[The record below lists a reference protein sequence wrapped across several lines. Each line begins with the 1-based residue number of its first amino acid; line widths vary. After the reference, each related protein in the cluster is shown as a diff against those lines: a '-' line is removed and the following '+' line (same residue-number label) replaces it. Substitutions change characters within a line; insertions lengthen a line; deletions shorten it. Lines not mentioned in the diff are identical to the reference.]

1 LPAKLILVAQ
11 VAGAFGVRGE
21 VRLTAFTEDPLAML
35 DYGVLLNAAGAP
47 VLTMKTGRAVKGAV
61 IGEADEIAT
70 REQAEAMRGLKLYI
84 DRSALPPAEDED
96 EFYLVD
102 LIGLE
107 VVSPA
112 GEPLGRVKFVANFG
126 AGDLLEIA
134 PATPGEASWYAP
146 FTKAVV
152 PGIDLAAGRIVVDRP
167 PETEATPEPYPNKN
181 KAEP

>member
-21 VRLTAFTEDPLAML
+21 VRLTAFTEDPLGLL

-47 VLTMKTGRAVKGAV
+47 TLTMKTGRAVKGAL
-61 IGEADEIAT
+61 IGEAAEIAT

-102 LIGLE
+102 LIGLS

-112 GEPLGRVKFVANFG
+112 GEPLGTVKFVANFG

-134 PATPGEASWYAP
+134 PARPGEASWYAP

-152 PGIDLAAGRIVVDRP
+152 PDIDLTGGRIVVDRP
-167 PETEATPEPYPNKN
+167 SEIEATPD
-181 KAEP
+181 A

>member
-21 VRLTAFTEDPLAML
+21 VRLTAFTENPLALL

-47 VLTMKTGRAVKGAV
+47 TLTMKTGRAVKGAV
-61 IGEADEIAT
+61 IGEAAEIAT

-84 DRSALPPAEDED
+84 DRSALPAAEDED

-102 LIGLE
+102 LIGLS

-112 GEPLGRVKFVANFG
+112 GEPLGKVKFVANFG

-167 PETEATPEPYPNKN
+167 SETEATPEPYPDKN
-181 KAEP
+181 ETEP

>member
-1 LPAKLILVAQ
+1 MPVKLILVAQ

-21 VRLTAFTEDPLAML
+21 VRLTAFTEDPLGLL

-47 VLTMKTGRAVKGAV
+47 ALTMKTGRAVKGAV
-61 IGEADEIAT
+61 IGEAAEIAT

-102 LIGLE
+102 LIGLS

-112 GEPLGRVKFVANFG
+112 GEPLGAVKFVANFG

-152 PGIDLAAGRIVVDRP
+152 PHVDLAAGRIVVDRP
-167 PETEATPEPYPNKN
+167 PETEATPER
-181 KAEP
+181 

>member
-1 LPAKLILVAQ
+1 MPAKLILVAQ

-84 DRSALPPAEDED
+84 DRSALP
-96 EFYLVD
+96 
-102 LIGLE
+102 
-107 VVSPA
+107 
-112 GEPLGRVKFVANFG
+112 
-126 AGDLLEIA
+126 GDLLEIA

-146 FTKAVV
+146 FTKAVG